1 MTERPIAAFYA
12 CVEVAIQEQAVSLD
26 CPNPLVWLA
35 EIARCMGKIA
45 GAVLWNKA
53 VPTKGVQEAREALV
67 ATAALIVGFNE
78 WLKPRSYAARG
89 LEINWTKINT
99 PEKSAEPLEYY
110 ALIVE
115 EVGRFVATS
124 NVLHLANAYA
134 WCATLWELLTP
145 TPCES

>member
-1 MTERPIAAFYA
+1 MIERPVAAFYA
-12 CVEVAIQEQAVSLD
+12 CVQNKVQSQAAWLD
-26 CPNPLVWLA
+26 STNPLEWLA
-35 EIARCMGKIA
+35 EICSHMGMIA
-45 GAVLWNKA
+45 TRYIAHGSAHTSSIRDAIV
-53 VPTKGVQEAREALV
+53 E
-67 ATAALIVGFNE
+67 TAALIVGFNE